1 MGAAETGA
9 LGMSDFL
16 SWFAMASGI
25 AAAIM
30 ISIDAGRK
38 ITGWGFVVFTFS
50 SISWITVGILDGEL
64 PLGLQNIVLTGV
76 NLFGIYR
83 WLIRKKKPAS

>member
-1 MGAAETGA
+1 
-9 LGMSDFL
+9 
-16 SWFAMASGI
+16 MASGI

-30 ISIDAGRK
+30 VSIDAGRK

-50 SISWITVGILDGEL
+50 SISWIAVGVMEGEP
-64 PLGLQNIVLTGV
+64 PLSLQNVVLTGI